1 MAHVKRDQIV
11 HQGAGRSACSAGGAA
26 HLHSRTLHS
35 LHSLHSLHLCDRRL
49 RQILDTAVGPFNF
62 VQIVRAYVTPEKDS
76 WAPLKNVHENRWRV
90 RVCASLGCRAA
101 RVTHL
106 ANRLNSMSWR
116 YRTLRGSVETDEKML
131 QQLTKAGLCAA
142 VLLLQGGVCD
152 MWPQAERAETNELLK
167 WDLSVLLVEAMKV
180 SAGTE
185 RACFGG
191 GRGDIL
197 DVTVVFGCS
206 VTCDANM

>member
-1 MAHVKRDQIV
+1 M
-11 HQGAGRSACSAGGAA
+11 
-26 HLHSRTLHS
+26 
-35 LHSLHSLHLCDRRL
+35 CDRRL

-76 WAPLKNVHENRWRV
+76 WGPLKNVHENRWRV
-90 RVCASLGCRAA
+90 RVCACAMAA
-101 RVTHL
+101 RVTRL

-142 VLLLQGGVCD
+142 VLLVGVCD
-152 MWPQAERAETNELLK
+152 MWPQAERAETNELHK

-180 SAGTE
+180 S
-185 RACFGG
+185 GG
-191 GRGDIL
+191 GGDIL
-197 DVTVVFGCS
+197 DVTVCTARDCRVWLQ
-206 VTCDANM
+206 CDM

>member
-1 MAHVKRDQIV
+1 
-11 HQGAGRSACSAGGAA
+11 
-26 HLHSRTLHS
+26 
-35 LHSLHSLHLCDRRL
+35 LCDRRL

-101 RVTHL
+101 RVTRL

-191 GRGDIL
+191 EGA
-197 DVTVVFGCS
+197 TS
-206 VTCDANM
+206 WM